1 MTPREKDLAIWE
13 ETCIEF
19 IQRATTLDEL
29 HAVGLEIGDSK
40 LLIEAEKSDMEKIHS
55 TYLIHKRKLTD
66 ANAT

>member
-1 MTPREKDLAIWE
+1 MTPREKDLAVWE

-29 HAVGLEIGDSK
+29 HAVGLEIGESK
-40 LLIEAEKSDMEKIHS
+40 TLIEANKSDIGKIHS
-55 TYLIHKRKLTD
+55 TYLIHKRNLSD